1 MCSTCGCGEGN
12 VRIEGVEPHSHEH
25 HHHHSHDHD
34 HHDHGHHHDHSHHG
48 HDHHHEHNATPANTV
63 HKYIDK
69 SEQKHKHNY
78 ETHGQPI
85 IVHHHYYHNSGDVHL
100 HFHNDTQLNETPV
113 FHEHHHGHDDHHEHD
128 HSHSHDHDHAHDHSH
143 EHSHHHSHSHDH
155 AHGHDHDHDHENE
168 EQFSPVIENQN
179 MHYGQGEA
187 GTHAPGIS
195 QKRMLKIEMDVL
207 DKNNRIA
214 VHNREH
220 FEQQNVLAL
229 NLVSSPGSGKTT
241 LLTQTLKQLAQ
252 RVSCAVIEGDQQTTN
267 DADRIRETGVPAI
280 QVNTGKGCHLDAQM
294 VHDATHQLG
303 LQDNSVL
310 FIENVGNLVCPASFD
325 LGEKHKVAILSVTEG
340 EDKPLKY
347 PHMFAAADLM
357 IINKIDLVPH
367 LNIDVQ
373 ACIES
378 ARRVNPNIEIIALSA
393 TTGEGMEEWLAWL
406 ESRLCA

>member
-25 HHHHSHDHD
+25 RHHHSHDHD

-100 HFHNDTQLNETPV
+100 HFHNDAQLNETPV

-128 HSHSHDHDHAHDHSH
+128 HSHSHDH
-143 EHSHHHSHSHDH
+143 
-155 AHGHDHDHDHENE
+155 E

>member
-12 VRIEGVEPHSHEH
+12 ISIEGVEPHSH
-25 HHHHSHDHD
+25 D
-34 HHDHGHHHDHSHHG
+34 DHSHHHG
-48 HDHHHEHNATPANTV
+48 HSHHHHEAVPTKVIN
-63 HKYIDK
+63 KYIDK
-69 SEQKHKHNY
+69 SEHEHQY

-85 IVHHHYYHNSGDVHL
+85 IVHHHYYHNTGDVHL
-100 HFHNDTQLNETPV
+100 HFHQDNGLDSEKIIHQ
-113 FHEHHHGHDDHHEHD
+113 HHHAHDEHA
-128 HSHSHDHDHAHDHSH
+128 HSHPHDHSH
-143 EHSHHHSHSHDH
+143 EHLHNH
-155 AHGHDHDHDHENE
+155 AHEHEDA
-168 EQFSPVIENQN
+168 FSPVIENQN
-179 MHYGQGEA
+179 MHYGQCEA

-207 DKNNRIA
+207 DKNNKIA

-220 FEQQNVLAL
+220 FEQQHVLAL

-241 LLTQTLKQLAQ
+241 LLTQTLKKLSAEIP
-252 RVSCAVIEGDQQTTN
+252 CAVIEGDQQTTN

-303 LQDNSVL
+303 LQNNSIL

-325 LGEKHKVAILSVTEG
+325 LGENHKVAILSVTEG

-347 PHMFAAADLM
+347 PHIFAAADLM

-367 LNIDVQ
+367 LNININ
-373 ACIES
+373 ACID
-378 ARRVNPNIEIIALSA
+378 AAKRVNPNIHVIALSA
-393 TTGEGMEEWLAWL
+393 TTGEGMDEWLAWL
-406 ESRLCA
+406 KKNLCA